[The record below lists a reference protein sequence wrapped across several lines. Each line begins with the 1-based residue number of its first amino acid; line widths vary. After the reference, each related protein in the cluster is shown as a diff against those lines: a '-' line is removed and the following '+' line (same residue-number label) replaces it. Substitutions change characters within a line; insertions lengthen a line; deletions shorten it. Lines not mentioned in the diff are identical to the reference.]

1 MVGNFIK
8 MLSGSAKYSRN
19 RRLVKFI
26 WVTRG
31 KYSTENRTDLV
42 FGKKWQNLARSL
54 KNLIIPS
61 AVNQEYLVDVFR
73 TTVINGNDALL
84 KCDIPSFVT
93 DFIEVS
99 GWVDSEGTTIL
110 PGADENSKF

>member
-1 MVGNFIK
+1 MIVHKKIV
-8 MLSGSAKYSRN
+8 LWYI
-19 RRLVKFI
+19 V
-26 WVTRG
+26 
-31 KYSTENRTDLV
+31 
-42 FGKKWQNLARSL
+42 GKKWQNLARL
-54 KNLIIPS
+54 FKILLPS
-61 AVNQEYLVDVFR
+61 AVNQDYLVDVFR

-110 PGADENSKF
+110 PGADENSTF